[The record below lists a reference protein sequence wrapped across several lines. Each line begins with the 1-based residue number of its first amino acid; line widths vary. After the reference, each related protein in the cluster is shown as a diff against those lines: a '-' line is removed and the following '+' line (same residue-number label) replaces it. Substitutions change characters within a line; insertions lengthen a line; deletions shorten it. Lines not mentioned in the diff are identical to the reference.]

1 MAHEFC
7 MDCGHKIEYSLKKP
21 NFCPQCGNGMT
32 EAANA
37 STVNKVAE
45 VADPTPLPSES
56 PADAGPW
63 LSKGLEYSINVNTSS
78 RVTMAD
84 LIEQAQANPDIKPSQ
99 LNRPEPPASDDD
111 ALQKAMDECLPSR
124 ESEDLGG

>member
-7 MDCGHKIEYSLKKP
+7 MNCGHKIDYSLKKP
-21 NFCPQCGNGMT
+21 NFCPQCGNGMN
-32 EAANA
+32 EASNA
-37 STVNKVAE
+37 SVVNEVAE
-45 VADPTPLPSES
+45 VADSVSPPSE
-56 PADAGPW
+56 PRVNNGPW
-63 LSKGLEYSINVNTSS
+63 LSKGLEYSVNVNTSS

-84 LIEQAQANPDIKPSQ
+84 LIREAQANPDATPSQ
-99 LNRPEPPASDDD
+99 INRPEPPPSDDD